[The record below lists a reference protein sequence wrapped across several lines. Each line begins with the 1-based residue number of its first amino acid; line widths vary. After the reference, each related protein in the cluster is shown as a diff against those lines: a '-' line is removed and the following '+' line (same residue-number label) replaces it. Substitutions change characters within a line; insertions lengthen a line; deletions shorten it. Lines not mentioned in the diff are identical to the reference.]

1 MITNTFSNKNFDYHN
16 KVNFMIDYYTG
27 PLYIALCSD
36 SNKSSISYLRN
47 TNDLNVEKLEKN
59 ITLKDII

>member
-1 MITNTFSNKNFDYHN
+1 MITNTFSNKNFDYLN
-16 KVNFMIDYYTG
+16 KVKFMIDYYTG
-27 PLYIALCSD
+27 PLYIALCCD